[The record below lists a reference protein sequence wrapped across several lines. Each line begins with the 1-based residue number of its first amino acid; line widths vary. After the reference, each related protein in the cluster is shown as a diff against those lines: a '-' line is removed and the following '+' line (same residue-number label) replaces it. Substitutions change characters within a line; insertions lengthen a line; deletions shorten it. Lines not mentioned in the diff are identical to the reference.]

1 MPVDP
6 DTYER
11 FVLAEQ
17 RAKALGMSLM
27 EVLDRAQLLLTR
39 ERLHRVKLESL
50 LDLERRLA
58 AQNPNKLLSYYYQRP
73 DGTAS
78 EMFEA
83 TRNWVTIVV
92 SKFAD
97 RTLEEL

>member
-17 RAKALGMSLM
+17 RAKTLGMSLM

-39 ERLHRVKLESL
+39 ERLHRVKLETL
-50 LDLERRLA
+50 LDLERRLG
-58 AQNPNKLLSYYYQRP
+58 AQSPNKLLSYYYQRP
-73 DGTAS
+73 DGTAG

-92 SKFAD
+92 SRFAD
-97 RTLEEL
+97 NTLEEQ